1 MPLAEENA
9 RNQSPISVAS
19 PRQLDYWLVWC
30 NGKASRDRIFGPSDH
45 ISGLKFRLSDDL
57 IIRLPK
63 RVITY
68 LDRGSRLAH
77 TSPNRASRLR
87 SAGFVRQLTSREKS
101 VVVPQSKP
109 SRFRKTLSNS
119 ALEDSSDHPGDP
131 SETDSGNLDEN
142 TALSALREL
151 IATGDHRLDPLL
163 GMIAEVACQLT
174 GSSGAA
180 LAMWKD
186 GFMVCR
192 ARSGDTAPALGA
204 RLSANTGISG
214 ECLRT
219 GEIQHCKDTEN
230 DLLVDVDVCRALG
243 LRSIAVLPIQGWRGL
258 NGILEVFSTE
268 PAAFTAAH
276 IALLQQIAA
285 LAERARA
292 TQPQDASAVVPKPRS
307 AVARTPP
314 AGFLPASDRVGDV
327 ALAVIGSG
335 RRSRAFVLGAI
346 GVVAISLLALVIWLG
361 WRGGDEADAKSRVT
375 SPAAAI
381 VSTAM
386 ASPAAPQ

>member
-1 MPLAEENA
+1 M
-9 RNQSPISVAS
+9 
-19 PRQLDYWLVWC
+19 
-30 NGKASRDRIFGPSDH
+30 
-45 ISGLKFRLSDDL
+45 
-57 IIRLPK
+57 
-63 RVITY
+63 
-68 LDRGSRLAH
+68 
-77 TSPNRASRLR
+77 
-87 SAGFVRQLTSREKS
+87 
-101 VVVPQSKP
+101 VVPQSKP
-109 SRFRKTLSNS
+109 SRFRKTLSHSERNS
-119 ALEDSSDHPGDP
+119 TLEDSSDLPGDP
-131 SETDSGNLDEN
+131 SDKDAGNCDEN
-142 TALSALREL
+142 TALSSLRES
-151 IATGDHRLDPLL
+151 IASGDHRLDPLL
-163 GMIAEVACQLT
+163 GMIADAACQLT

-192 ARSGDTAPALGA
+192 ARSGRTAPALGA

-219 GEIQHCKDTEN
+219 GEMQHCRDTEN
-230 DLLVDVDVCRALG
+230 NLLVDMEVCRTLG

-268 PAAFTAAH
+268 PAAFTGAH
-276 IALLQQIAA
+276 IALLQQLAA

-314 AGFLPASDRVGDV
+314 AGLLPASDRVGDV
-327 ALAVIGSG
+327 AFAVIGSG

-361 WRGGDEADAKSRVT
+361 WRGADEADAKSRVT
-375 SPAAAI
+375 SPSAAI
-381 VSTAM
+381 VITAM
-386 ASPAAPQ
+386 ASASAPRSSDLRSSDQKSSDQHLADQHSPAQPLPDGDPVWKRNPGGEALFSSGAKPSAGSPIKFAAKVDG